1 MPTFTFLEPLNVRK
15 NSAEVLRLLGDLFL
29 LSCMDD
35 PDVIT
40 EVLGHYKKRRQE
52 TKTRI
57 WSGARI

>member
-57 WSGARI
+57 CSGARI

>member
-1 MPTFTFLEPLNVRK
+1 MPTFTFLEPINVER
-15 NSAEVLRLLGDLFL
+15 NSAEVLRFLGDLFL

-40 EVLGHYKKRRQE
+40 EVLGHYKKRRLE
-52 TKTRI
+52 TKIRI

>member
-1 MPTFTFLEPLNVRK
+1 MPTFTFLEPINVER
-15 NSAEVLRLLGDLFL
+15 NSAEVLRFLGGLFL

-52 TKTRI
+52 TKIRI